1 MPWLADAA
9 DSAPDIPPRAMPTP
23 ALGTRLRV
31 DGLRGAWVPPDMA
44 AMPPAKRKPRTRA
57 EARAPAQGRARRP
70 SAAALDARL
79 DLALVGTF
87 PASDPIAI
95 GRSTA
100 TEPPARPVERA
111 PVAIDV
117 EGIERARRQPQRP
130 PDS

>member
-1 MPWLADAA
+1 MGCRAQLPSDIAIMPA
-9 DSAPDIPPRAMPTP
+9 T
-23 ALGTRLRV
+23 
-31 DGLRGAWVPPDMA
+31 
-44 AMPPAKRKPRTRA
+44 KRKPHTRA
-57 EARAPAQGRARRP
+57 NAGGRAAPAHGRLLRP

-79 DLALVGTF
+79 DLALIGTF

-111 PVAIDV
+111 PAAIDV
-117 EGIERARRQPQRP
+117 EGFERARRQPQRA